1 MMRRRNVFGI
11 LAIFALAV
19 LTVRADDFWVKKDW
33 TKWSKDDCNRML
45 QDSPWSKKWAKGEV
59 LLSAALPSQ
68 QSTNPGNDNTKG
80 AGGTLGSSNIG
91 TQGAGQEGA
100 GGDNQLELHYFV
112 ELQSAL
118 PIRQAIARRAQLN
131 NNYDKMDAEHKKAF
145 DDQVKNLLDATY
157 ADVIA
162 VRVSY
167 GSAQQVLERQLAEY
181 WKGLPSDGLPV
192 DVFLINEKGDHI
204 PPAKYVS
211 PQSGADYSFQL
222 LFPRMQNNEPVIR
235 DTDKSFSV
243 QFPNPAVGSQ
253 KTGVNVPTDPTNPN
267 QRPGQSATNP
277 SSPSMGKER
286 VLVTYQ
292 LNKMLVGG
300 KPSY

>member
-1 MMRRRNVFGI
+1 MMRRRNILGVLGI
-11 LAIFALAV
+11 LALAV
-19 LTVRADDFWVKKDW
+19 VTVHAEDFWVKKDW
-33 TKWSKDDCNRML
+33 TKWSKDECNKML

-59 LLSAALPSQ
+59 MLSAALPSQ
-68 QSTNPGNDNTKG
+68 QQRNPATDPKGTAGSGTIGQSST
-80 AGGTLGSSNIG
+80 GTN
-91 TQGAGQEGA
+91 GAGQEGA
-100 GGDNQLELHYFV
+100 AGDNALEIHYFI

-131 NNYDKMDAEHKKAF
+131 NNYDKMDADHKKAF
-145 DDQVKNLLDATY
+145 DAQVQSLLEATY
-157 ADVIA
+157 QDVID

-167 GSAQQVLERQLAEY
+167 GSAQQVFERQLAEY
-181 WKGLPSDGLPV
+181 WKSLPADGLPV

-204 PPAKYVS
+204 PPAKFIS
-211 PQSGADYSFQL
+211 QRNADDSFEL
-222 LFPRMQNNEPVIR
+222 YFPRMQNNEPVIR

-253 KTGVNVPTDPTNPN
+253 KVGQNIPGDPNNPN
-267 QRPGQSATNP
+267 RVGDTSNP
-277 SSPSMGKER
+277 ASPTMGKER

-292 LNKMLVGG
+292 LNKMMVGG